1 METLK
6 EFLDSDIYLDII
18 KELGGDN
25 FNQNLQSVEIEELKN
40 RLRQRQF
47 LLEGF
52 NCKVLSDKEMVQF
65 YKQMI
70 SEYRKDII
78 LWTKKFWQYSD
89 ATIDTYPDG
98 EFPEGEEISEE
109 DVSTTIEIGKYSKT
123 SIALYIIEFDLLK
136 NHQEIVADYY
146 KRLGIPR
153 AAKYAKDM
161 IVFYKEVFT
170 LGI

>member
-1 METLK
+1 METIK
-6 EFLDSDIYLDII
+6 ELLDSDIYLDII
-18 KELGGDN
+18 KELGVDN
-25 FNQNLQSVEIEELKN
+25 FYKDYQSVEIEELKN

-52 NCKVLSDKEMVQF
+52 NCMVLSDQEIVQF

-70 SEYRKDII
+70 EEYRKDII
-78 LWTKKFWQYSD
+78 LWSKKFLQYSD
-89 ATIDTYPDG
+89 DTIEEYPDG
-98 EFPEGEEISEE
+98 EFPKGEEISEE

-123 SIALYIIEFDLLK
+123 SIALYIIEFNLLK

-161 IVFYKEVFT
+161 IAFYKEVFT